1 MILYADKVK
10 KNPWMK
16 SSEKN
21 KLLQGK
27 KVKTHLRDYL
37 IKDGYYQ
44 GDYVVEYI
52 KDGYYQGFYR
62 EDAFK
67 IGDVSYG
74 YTSYAAWR
82 GDSIFDPDTPEYKEI
97 KQLVLK
103 NYAEALDK
111 ANEDVVYLV

>member
-27 KVKTHLRDYL
+27 KVKTHLMDHL
-37 IKDGYYQ
+37 IKEGYQ
-44 GDYVVEYI
+44 GDYAIEYI

-67 IGDVSYG
+67 IEDVSYS

-82 GDSIFDPDTPEYKEI
+82 GERGFGPDTPEYKEI